1 MEGSADHSKQI
12 GRARKMI
19 SVRLALSQSKVCPI
33 LPSSRESLDLPPLH
47 PLLTP
52 MDS

>member
-1 MEGSADHSKQI
+1 VEGSAVRSKQI
-12 GRARKMI
+12 GRVRKI
-19 SVRLALSQSKVCPI
+19 TPVRLALLQSEVSRC
-33 LPSSRESLDLPPLH
+33 LPSSPESLDLPPLH